1 MFNHVHVV
9 SMTFLSHITKLIALL
24 VVLTIMTY
32 TCIMPSID
40 KQSAPSSTSMTD
52 LLPAQ
57 SNKVPPFYDMF
68 GDTNRST
75 SVARNRNHLYTNQ
88 DRQFMYCFIQKNAN
102 TMFRNLWFAVRR
114 NDPFI
119 YHIDTRR
126 NQSDPTE
133 PFHHH
138 LHIYFLNNKQ
148 ILNTKY
154 SSYVRKVMQHSWTKI
169 VIIRDPLERVRNL
182 LSAFLDRCLWLFETY
197 GVERECLGEVTN
209 DFSFN
214 DFVNRIIN
222 KTQHKEYITNPH
234 FWPQS
239 WFCELQKYVQNY
251 EFVMHYD
258 YDTIGAQTLQLLTHL
273 NLSEY
278 YYHWGP
284 HYNRTMFEDT
294 VHVTYRG
301 GHNLQ
306 SQVLWYKQYYTKT
319 LAIKCIQLYAKD
331 YELFHLQYPQWMYH
345 L

>member
-1 MFNHVHVV
+1 
-9 SMTFLSHITKLIALL
+9 
-24 VVLTIMTY
+24 
-32 TCIMPSID
+32 MPSID

-88 DRQFMYCFIQKNAN
+88 DHQFM
-102 TMFRNLWFAVRR
+102 
-114 NDPFI
+114 
-119 YHIDTRR
+119 

-169 VIIRDPLERVRNL
+169 VIIRDPLERL

-331 YELFHLQYPQWMYH
+331 YELFHLKYPQWMYH